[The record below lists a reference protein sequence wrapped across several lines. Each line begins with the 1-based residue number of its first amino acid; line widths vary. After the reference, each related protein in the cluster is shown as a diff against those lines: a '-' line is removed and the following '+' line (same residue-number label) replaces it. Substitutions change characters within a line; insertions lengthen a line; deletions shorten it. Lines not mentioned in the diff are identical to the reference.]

1 MLSSLLKTTGLGCLL
16 LISSGCFHVAR
27 HFTDYIITS
36 PGMDKAVNSVFYTYH
51 SVRGTH
57 GLWLSNERGLHAHL
71 DFEMLSFPDRHQW
84 DELNMETETGEALKA
99 KTIRLLRNYFG
110 SEKRI
115 ELIVLKTV
123 APDQQEHSYLL
134 DARSPDQM
142 ETLGEHMV
150 SRGLYQVDA
159 DLAKSSDHKH
169 LLKLQNEAQRS
180 RLGIWQYASVLNP
193 NWHD

>member
-1 MLSSLLKTTGLGCLL
+1 MISSLFKTTGLICLSL
-16 LISSGCFHVAR
+16 LSSGCFQTAMFVK
-27 HFTDYIITS
+27 DYILTS
-36 PGMDKAVNSVFYTYH
+36 PGMDKAVTSVFYTYH

-57 GLWLSNERGLHAHL
+57 GLWLSNESGLPAHL
-71 DFEMLSFPDRHQW
+71 DIEMLSFPHRQQW
-84 DELNMETETGEALKA
+84 DELNMDTETGEALKA

-110 SEKRI
+110 SQKRI
-115 ELIVLKTV
+115 ELITLKTV
-123 APDQQEHSYLL
+123 APDRQEHNHLL
-134 DARSPDQM
+134 DARSPEQM

-150 SRGLYQVDA
+150 SRGLYQVDT
-159 DLAKSSDHKH
+159 DLAKSSDYKH

>member
-1 MLSSLLKTTGLGCLL
+1 
-16 LISSGCFHVAR
+16 
-27 HFTDYIITS
+27 
-36 PGMDKAVNSVFYTYH
+36 
-51 SVRGTH
+51 
-57 GLWLSNERGLHAHL
+57 
-71 DFEMLSFPDRHQW
+71 MLSFPHRQQW
-84 DELNMETETGEALKA
+84 DELNIDTEDGEALKS

-110 SEKRI
+110 SKKRI
-115 ELIVLKTV
+115 ELITLKTV

-134 DARSPDQM
+134 DARSPEQM

-150 SRGLYQVDA
+150 SRGLYQVDT

-180 RLGIWQYASVLNP
+180 RLGIWKYASVLNP